1 MNNGI
6 VERQNEEKYICY
18 LAAQRQLY
26 NEAKRLD
33 GIEILFSVVLP
44 LFFAALQLMISDNT
58 YLNATSYVLSIISM
72 GISLLFGSY
81 IDRKKETAAEIQQ
94 HFDLYV
100 YQMPWDNKLFG
111 LQRNITH
118 VVAEKAKLLLKNP
131 KEHER
136 LTNWYTTVAG
146 TVDLKKGILMC
157 QKENYNWDVNLR
169 KRFRRLSVI
178 VIIIL
183 TILVF
188 LIGIVKNETVV
199 MLLCRFAFI
208 IPMLQWL
215 FETVKQLNKDIKN
228 LEELDGL
235 ISSSE
240 PKNMDELQE
249 IQSKIYIHR
258 KSCYTIPNKF
268 YDRYKNNDED
278 VAHRTALLDK

>member
-6 VERQNEEKYICY
+6 VERQNEETYIRY

-33 GIEILFSVVLP
+33 GVEILFSVVIP
-44 LFFAALQLMISDNT
+44 LFFVALQLIISDNT
-58 YLNATSYVLSIISM
+58 YLNATSYVLSIVSM
-72 GISLLFGSY
+72 GISLLIGSH
-81 IDRKKETAAEIQQ
+81 INRKKELAAEIQQ
-94 HFDLYV
+94 HFDLHV
-100 YQMPWDNKLFG
+100 YQMTWDNKLFG
-111 LQRNITH
+111 LQRNVTH
-118 VVAEKAKLLLKNP
+118 VVAEKEKLLLKNQ

-157 QKENYNWDVNLR
+157 QKENYNWDVTLR
-169 KRFRRLSVI
+169 KRFRSLSVI

-208 IPMLQWL
+208 IPIFQWL

-240 PKNMDELQE
+240 PINMDKLQE

>member
-6 VERQNEEKYICY
+6 VERQNEEKYIYY

-44 LFFAALQLMISDNT
+44 LFFAALQLIISDNT

>member
-6 VERQNEEKYICY
+6 VERQNEETYIRY

-33 GIEILFSVVLP
+33 GVEILFSVVIP
-44 LFFAALQLMISDNT
+44 LFFVALQLIISDNT
-58 YLNATSYVLSIISM
+58 YLNAASYVLSIVSM
-72 GISLLFGSY
+72 GISLLIGSY
-81 IDRKKETAAEIQQ
+81 INRKKEMAAEIQQ
-94 HFDLYV
+94 HFDLHV
-100 YQMPWDNKLFG
+100 YQMTWDNKLFG
-111 LQRNITH
+111 LQRNVTH

-169 KRFRRLSVI
+169 KRFRSLSVI

-208 IPMLQWL
+208 IPTFQWL

-240 PKNMDELQE
+240 PINMDKLQE

>member
-6 VERQNEEKYICY
+6 VERQNEETYIRY

-33 GIEILFSVVLP
+33 GVEILFSVVIP
-44 LFFAALQLMISDNT
+44 LFFAALQLIISDNT
-58 YLNATSYVLSIISM
+58 YLNAASYVLSIVSM
-72 GISLLFGSY
+72 GISLLIGSY
-81 IDRKKETAAEIQQ
+81 INRKKEMAAEIQQ
-94 HFDLYV
+94 HFDLHV
-100 YQMPWDNKLFG
+100 YQMTWDNKLFG
-111 LQRNITH
+111 LQRNVTH

-169 KRFRRLSVI
+169 KRFRSLSVI

-208 IPMLQWL
+208 IPIFQWL

-240 PKNMDELQE
+240 PINMDKLQE

>member
-6 VERQNEEKYICY
+6 VERQNEEKYIYY

-44 LFFAALQLMISDNT
+44 LFFAALQLIISDNT

-136 LTNWYTTVAG
+136 LTNWYTTVAS

>member
-1 MNNGI
+1 MNNRI
-6 VERQNEEKYICY
+6 VERQNEEKYIYY

-44 LFFAALQLMISDNT
+44 LFFAALQLIISDNT
-58 YLNATSYVLSIISM
+58 YLNATSYVLSIVSM
-72 GISLLFGSY
+72 GISLIFGSY

-136 LTNWYTTVAG
+136 LTNWYTTVAS

>member
-6 VERQNEEKYICY
+6 VERQNEEKYIYY

-44 LFFAALQLMISDNT
+44 LFFAALQLIISDNT
-58 YLNATSYVLSIISM
+58 YLNATSYVLSIVSM

>member
-6 VERQNEEKYICY
+6 VERQNEETYIRY

-33 GIEILFSVVLP
+33 GVEILFSVVIP
-44 LFFAALQLMISDNT
+44 LFFVALQLIISDNT
-58 YLNATSYVLSIISM
+58 YLNAASYVLSIVSM
-72 GISLLFGSY
+72 GISLLIGSY
-81 IDRKKETAAEIQQ
+81 INRKKEMAAEIQQ
-94 HFDLYV
+94 HFDLHV
-100 YQMPWDNKLFG
+100 YQMTWDNKLFG
-111 LQRNITH
+111 LQRNVTH

-169 KRFRRLSVI
+169 KRFRSLSVI

-208 IPMLQWL
+208 IPIFQWL

-240 PKNMDELQE
+240 PINMDKLQE

>member
-44 LFFAALQLMISDNT
+44 LFFAALQLIISDNT

-118 VVAEKAKLLLKNP
+118 VVAEKAKLLLK
-131 KEHER
+131 KHQQ
-136 LTNWYTTVAG
+136 
-146 TVDLKKGILMC
+146 KK
-157 QKENYNWDVNLR
+157 QN
-169 KRFRRLSVI
+169 
-178 VIIIL
+178 
-183 TILVF
+183 
-188 LIGIVKNETVV
+188 
-199 MLLCRFAFI
+199 
-208 IPMLQWL
+208 Q
-215 FETVKQLNKDIKN
+215 
-228 LEELDGL
+228 
-235 ISSSE
+235 
-240 PKNMDELQE
+240 
-249 IQSKIYIHR
+249 
-258 KSCYTIPNKF
+258 
-268 YDRYKNNDED
+268 
-278 VAHRTALLDK
+278 

>member
-6 VERQNEEKYICY
+6 VERQNEETYIRY

-33 GIEILFSVVLP
+33 GVEILFSVVIP
-44 LFFAALQLMISDNT
+44 LFFVALQLIISDNT
-58 YLNATSYVLSIISM
+58 YLNATSYVLSIVSM
-72 GISLLFGSY
+72 GISLLIGSH
-81 IDRKKETAAEIQQ
+81 INRKKELAAEIQQ
-94 HFDLYV
+94 HFDLHV
-100 YQMPWDNKLFG
+100 YQMTWDNKLFG
-111 LQRNITH
+111 LQRNVTH
-118 VVAEKAKLLLKNP
+118 VVAEKAKLLLKNQ

-157 QKENYNWDVNLR
+157 QKENYNWDVTLR
-169 KRFRRLSVI
+169 KRFRSLSVI

-208 IPMLQWL
+208 IPIFQWL

-240 PKNMDELQE
+240 PINMDKLQE

-278 VAHRTALLDK
+278 VAHRTASLDK

>member
-6 VERQNEEKYICY
+6 VERQNEEKYIYY

-44 LFFAALQLMISDNT
+44 LFFAALQLIISDNT
-58 YLNATSYVLSIISM
+58 YLNATSYVLSIVSM
-72 GISLLFGSY
+72 GISLIFGSY

-136 LTNWYTTVAG
+136 LTNWYTTVAS

>member
-6 VERQNEEKYICY
+6 VERQNEEKYIYY

-44 LFFAALQLMISDNT
+44 LFFAALQLIISDNT
-58 YLNATSYVLSIISM
+58 YLNATSYVLSIVSM
-72 GISLLFGSY
+72 GISLIFGSY
-81 IDRKKETAAEIQQ
+81 IYRKKETAAEIQQ

>member
-44 LFFAALQLMISDNT
+44 LFFAALQLIISDNT
-58 YLNATSYVLSIISM
+58 YLNATSYVLSIVSM

-81 IDRKKETAAEIQQ
+81 IDRKKEMAAEIQQ

-111 LQRNITH
+111 VQRNITH
-118 VVAEKAKLLLKNP
+118 VVAEKAKILWKNP

-136 LTNWYTTVAG
+136 LANWYTTVAG

>member
-6 VERQNEEKYICY
+6 VERQNEETYIRY

-33 GIEILFSVVLP
+33 GVEILFSVVIP
-44 LFFAALQLMISDNT
+44 LFFVALQLIISDNT
-58 YLNATSYVLSIISM
+58 YLNATSYVLSIVSM
-72 GISLLFGSY
+72 GISLLIGSH
-81 IDRKKETAAEIQQ
+81 INRKKELAAEIQQ
-94 HFDLYV
+94 HFDLHV
-100 YQMPWDNKLFG
+100 YQMTWDNKLFG
-111 LQRNITH
+111 LQRNVTH
-118 VVAEKAKLLLKNP
+118 VVAEKAKLLLKNQ

-157 QKENYNWDVNLR
+157 QKENYNWDVTLR
-169 KRFRRLSVI
+169 KRFRSLSVI

-208 IPMLQWL
+208 IPIFQWL

-240 PKNMDELQE
+240 PINMDKLQE

>member
-6 VERQNEEKYICY
+6 VERQNEETYIRY

-33 GIEILFSVVLP
+33 GVEILFSVVIP
-44 LFFAALQLMISDNT
+44 LFFVALQLIISDNT
-58 YLNATSYVLSIISM
+58 YLNATSYVLSIVSM
-72 GISLLFGSY
+72 GISLLIGSH
-81 IDRKKETAAEIQQ
+81 INRKKELAAEIQQ
-94 HFDLYV
+94 HFDLHV
-100 YQMPWDNKLFG
+100 YQMTWDNKLFG
-111 LQRNITH
+111 LQRNVTH
-118 VVAEKAKLLLKNP
+118 VVAEKAKLLLKNQ

-157 QKENYNWDVNLR
+157 QKENYNWDVTLR
-169 KRFRRLSVI
+169 KRFRSLSVI

-208 IPMLQWL
+208 IPIFQWL

-240 PKNMDELQE
+240 PINMDKLQE

-258 KSCYTIPNKF
+258 KSCYAIPNKF